1 MVTLVKVFAVLAS
14 FIVWSLLTGCGVDS
28 DVGVDQ
34 ESASTPQEPEQ
45 MPASAPEP
53 ERQVATAAVSELS
66 LVQSVVPLAELVED
80 VVDLLEPL
88 TFTVVTY
95 NVENLFDADG
105 VAMFDDYKVDS
116 GYTPRKLLTKL
127 QAITNVLKSVD
138 DGDTPELV
146 LFQELEA
153 DFTPES
159 TVEDYDAFLEMYSDT
174 TVANM
179 LDAEWLDAYAGYP
192 VSAWLLK
199 ALADEGLTGYHV
211 VTAEYRGTGSGSV
224 HTNAIFSTFP
234 IISHQ
239 AHPLVLA
246 RDIIEAEIEVEGQ
259 SLFVYVNHW
268 KSGASNRNLEPI
280 RVENA
285 KVLRSLIDARLKA
298 DPQADI
304 IIAGDL
310 NSHYN
315 HSALFPN
322 MVTGVN
328 DILGSTGRE
337 SFNEADLYNLW
348 FELAPEARY
357 SEVWRGRI
365 GTLMHMLITQGLYDD
380 SGISYIDG
388 SFNKLVIP
396 GINAD
401 NIGRPIRW
409 HSVGETG
416 GGVSDHLPV
425 YARFSLGAFEATS
438 ALSKGEDVSAHSFP
452 LNVAQYNGDLNLTD
466 GSFLNSLNDAE
477 LIPYVGQLYTVD
489 AIVESIRPLR
499 LKVDRRTWP
508 AYYSDPSYIEEDGLP
523 LYTKKHRGQVRLVV
537 QFNFYRGKS
546 QLIVED
552 ILGTW

>member
-1 MVTLVKVFAVLAS
+1 MKILTTCAAMLACL
-14 FIVWSLLTGCGVDS
+14 LLTGCGVDP
-28 DVGVDQ
+28 DVGADQ
-34 ESASTPQEPEQ
+34 ESAPISKVPKQIPVPEIEV
-45 MPASAPEP
+45 P
-53 ERQVATAAVSELS
+53 ATASSEVA
-66 LVQSVVPLAELVED
+66 LVQSLVPLTELVED
-80 VVDLLEPL
+80 AVDLVEPV

-105 VAMFDDYKVDS
+105 VALFDDYKVDS

-138 DGDTPELV
+138 DGDTPEIV

-174 TVANM
+174 TVADM
-179 LDAEWLDAYAGYP
+179 LDAEWSDAYAGFSA
-192 VSAWLLK
+192 SAWLLK
-199 ALADEGLTGYHV
+199 ALSDEGLTGYHV
-211 VTAEYRGTGSGSV
+211 VTAEYRGTGSGSA

-239 AHPLVLA
+239 AHPLVMA
-246 RDIIEAEIEVEGQ
+246 RDIIEAELEVEGE

-268 KSGASNRNLEPI
+268 KSGASDPAREPI

-285 KVLRSLIDARLKA
+285 KVLRSLIDARLEA

-315 HSALFPN
+315 HSALFPEIL
-322 MVTGVN
+322 TGVN
-328 DILGSTGRE
+328 DTLGSTGSE
-337 SFNEADLYNLW
+337 SFYDTDLYNLW
-348 FELAPEARY
+348 FELAPKARY

-365 GTLMHMLITQGLYDD
+365 GTLMHMLITPGLYDD
-380 SGISYIDG
+380 RGISYIDG
-388 SFNKLVIP
+388 SFDKLVIP

-401 NIGRPIRW
+401 TIGRPIRW
-409 HSVGETG
+409 HSTGETG
-416 GGVSDHLPV
+416 GGVSDHFPV

-438 ALSKGEDVSAHSFP
+438 TLSSGKNVSAYSFP
-452 LNVAQYNGDLNLTD
+452 LNVAEFNGDLNLKG
-466 GSFLNSLNDAE
+466 GSFLNSLSDAE

-499 LKVDRRTWP
+499 LKVGRRTWP
-508 AYYSDPSYIEEDGLP
+508 AYYSDPRYIQEGGLP
-523 LYTKKHRGQVRLVV
+523 LYVKNHRGQVRLVV
-537 QFNFYRGKS
+537 QFNFYRGQS
-546 QLIVED
+546 QLVVED
-552 ILGTW
+552 ILGSW

>member
-1 MVTLVKVFAVLAS
+1 MVTLMKVLTAFAS
-14 FIVWSLLTGCGVDS
+14 FILWSLLTGCGVDS
-28 DVGVDQ
+28 NVGVDQ
-34 ESASTPQEPEQ
+34 ESASTLEVREQTPAPESKV
-45 MPASAPEP
+45 PAS
-53 ERQVATAAVSELS
+53 VSEVS
-66 LVQSVVPLAELVED
+66 LVQPIVPLADHVED
-80 VVDLLEPL
+80 VVDLLEPV
-88 TFTVVTY
+88 TFTVLTY

-105 VAMFDDYKVDS
+105 VALFDDYKVDS

-127 QAITNVLKSVD
+127 QSIASVLKSVD
-138 DGDTPELV
+138 DGDTPEIV

-159 TVEDYDAFLEMYSDT
+159 TVVDYDAFLEMYSDT
-174 TVANM
+174 TVADM
-179 LDAEWLDAYAGYP
+179 LDAEWSDGYAGYP
-192 VSAWLLK
+192 ASAWLLK

-211 VTAEYRGTGSGSV
+211 VTAEYRGAGSGSA

-246 RDIIEAEIEVEGQ
+246 RDIIEAELEVEGQ

-268 KSGASNRNLEPI
+268 KSGASNPNLEPV

-285 KVLRSLIDARLKA
+285 KVLRRLIDARLVA

-328 DILGSTGRE
+328 DILGSTGIE

-365 GTLMHMLITQGLYDD
+365 GSLMHVLITQGLYDD

-388 SFNKLVIP
+388 SFDKLVIP

-401 NIGRPIRW
+401 TIGRPIRW
-409 HSVGETG
+409 HSTGETG
-416 GGVSDHLPV
+416 GGVSDHFPV
-425 YARFSLGAFEATS
+425 YARFSLGAFEATA
-438 ALSKGEDVSAHSFP
+438 ALSTGENVSSYEYP
-452 LNVAQYNGDLNLTD
+452 LTVAQFNGDLKLKN
-466 GSFLNSLNDAE
+466 GSFLNSLSDAE

-489 AIVESIRPLR
+489 AVVESIRPLL
-499 LKVDRRTWP
+499 LKVDHRTWP
-508 AYYSDPSYIEEDGLP
+508 AYYSDPRYIEEGGLP
-523 LYTKKHRGQVRLVV
+523 LYIKNHRGQVRLVA

-552 ILGTW
+552 ILGAW

>member
-1 MVTLVKVFAVLAS
+1 MVTLVKVFAVSAS

-34 ESASTPQEPEQ
+34 ESASTLEVREQ
-45 MPASAPEP
+45 TIAPEGKVP
-53 ERQVATAAVSELS
+53 AAAISEVAVDQPVAS
-66 LVQSVVPLAELVED
+66 LTELVED
-80 VVDLLEPL
+80 AVDLVEPL
-88 TFTVVTY
+88 AFTVVTY
-95 NVENLFDADG
+95 NVENLFDTDDFS
-105 VAMFDDYKVDS
+105 MFDDYKVDS

-127 QAITNVLKSVD
+127 QGITSVLKSVN
-138 DGDTPELV
+138 DGNAPEIL

-159 TVEDYDAFLEMYSDT
+159 TVEDYDAFLEMYSDI
-174 TVANM
+174 TVADM
-179 LDAEWLDAYAGYP
+179 LDAEWSDAYAGFP
-192 VSAWLLK
+192 ASAWLLK
-199 ALADEGLTGYHV
+199 ALADEGLAGYHV
-211 VTAEYRGTGSGSV
+211 VTAEYRGTGSGSA

-234 IISHQ
+234 IISHE
-239 AHPLVLA
+239 AHPIVMA
-246 RDIIEAEIEVEGQ
+246 RDIIEAELEVEGE

-268 KSGASNRNLEPI
+268 KSGASNPDREPI

-285 KVLRSLIDARLKA
+285 KVLRSLIDARLEA

-315 HSALFPN
+315 HSALFPEI
-322 MVTGVN
+322 VTGVN
-328 DILGSTGRE
+328 DILGSAGSE
-337 SFNEADLYNLW
+337 SFYETDLYNLW

-365 GTLMHMLITQGLYDD
+365 GTLMHMLITPGLYDE

-388 SFNKLVIP
+388 SFDKLVIP

-401 NIGRPIRW
+401 AIGRPVRW
-409 HSVGETG
+409 HSTGETG
-416 GGVSDHLPV
+416 GGVSDHFPV
-425 YARFSLGAFEATS
+425 YARFSVGAFKATA
-438 ALSKGEDVSAHSFP
+438 ALSIGENVSSYEYP
-452 LNVAQYNGDLNLTD
+452 LNVAEFNGDLNLKD
-466 GSFLNSLNDAE
+466 GSFLNSLSDAE
-477 LIPYVGQLYTVD
+477 LIPYVGQLYTVN

-499 LKVDRRTWP
+499 LKVSRRAWP
-508 AYYSDPSYIEEDGLP
+508 AYYSDPRFIEEGGLP
-523 LYTKKHRGQVRLVV
+523 LYVENHRGQVNLVV

-552 ILGTW
+552 ILGSW

>member
-1 MVTLVKVFAVLAS
+1 MVTLVKVFAVSAS
-14 FIVWSLLTGCGVDS
+14 FIVWLLPTGCGVDS

-34 ESASTPQEPEQ
+34 EFASTPNVREQ
-45 MPASAPEP
+45 TIAPEGKVSAAAIS
-53 ERQVATAAVSELS
+53 EVAVDQPVALLT
-66 LVQSVVPLAELVED
+66 ELVED
-80 VVDLLEPL
+80 AVDLVEPL
-88 TFTVVTY
+88 AFTVVTY
-95 NVENLFDADG
+95 NVENLFDTDDFS
-105 VAMFDDYKVDS
+105 MFDDYKVDS

-127 QAITNVLKSVD
+127 QGITSVLKSVN
-138 DGDTPELV
+138 DGNAPEIL

-159 TVEDYDAFLEMYSDT
+159 TVEDYDAFLEMYSDI
-174 TVANM
+174 TVADM
-179 LDAEWLDAYAGYP
+179 LDAGWSDAYAGFP
-192 VSAWLLK
+192 ASAWLLK

-211 VTAEYRGTGSGSV
+211 ATAEYRGSGSGSA

-234 IISHQ
+234 IISHE
-239 AHPLVLA
+239 AHPIVMA
-246 RDIIEAEIEVEGQ
+246 RDIIEAELEVEGE

-268 KSGASNRNLEPI
+268 KSGASNPDREPI

-285 KVLRSLIDARLKA
+285 KVLRSLIDARLES

-315 HSALFPN
+315 HSALFPEI
-322 MVTGVN
+322 VTGVN
-328 DILGSTGRE
+328 DILGSSGSE
-337 SFNEADLYNLW
+337 SFYETDLYNLW

-365 GTLMHMLITQGLYDD
+365 GTLMHMLITPGLYDD

-388 SFNKLVIP
+388 SFDKLVIP

-401 NIGRPIRW
+401 AIGRPVRW
-409 HSVGETG
+409 HSAGETG
-416 GGVSDHLPV
+416 GGVSDHFPV

-438 ALSKGEDVSAHSFP
+438 TLSSGRNVSAHSFP
-452 LNVAQYNGDLNLTD
+452 LNVAEFNGDLNLKD
-466 GSFLNSLNDAE
+466 GSFLNSLSDAE
-477 LIPYVGQLYTVD
+477 LIPYVGQLYTVN
-489 AIVESIRPLR
+489 AYVESIRPLR
-499 LKVDRRTWP
+499 LKVGRRTWP
-508 AYYSDPSYIEEDGLP
+508 AYYSDPRFIEEGGLP
-523 LYTKKHRGQVRLVV
+523 LYVDNHRGQVSLVA

-552 ILGTW
+552 ILGSW

>member
-1 MVTLVKVFAVLAS
+1 MATLMKILTACTAILVC
-14 FIVWSLLTGCGVDS
+14 SLLTGCGVDS
-28 DVGVDQ
+28 DSGADQ
-34 ESASTPQEPEQ
+34 ESAPIPEVPKQ
-45 MPASAPEP
+45 IPVPEIKVRTATTSEVAPV
-53 ERQVATAAVSELS
+53 QS
-66 LVQSVVPLAELVED
+66 LVPLTEHVED
-80 VVDLLEPL
+80 VVDLVEPL
-88 TFTVVTY
+88 AFTVVTY

-105 VAMFDDYKVDS
+105 VAIFEDYKVDS

-138 DGDTPELV
+138 DGDTPEIV

-174 TVANM
+174 TVADM
-179 LDAEWLDAYAGYP
+179 LDAEWSDAYAGFP
-192 VSAWLLK
+192 ASAWLLK

-211 VTAEYRGTGSGSV
+211 VTAEYRGKGSGSA

-234 IISHQ
+234 VISHQ
-239 AHPLVLA
+239 SHPLVMA
-246 RDIIEAEIEVEGQ
+246 RDIIEAELEVEGE

-268 KSGASNRNLEPI
+268 KSGASDPAREPI

-285 KVLRSLIDARLKA
+285 KVLRSLIDARLEA
-298 DPQADI
+298 NPQADI

-315 HSALFPN
+315 HSALFPEI
-322 MVTGVN
+322 VTGVN
-328 DILGSTGRE
+328 DILGSTGSE
-337 SFNEADLYNLW
+337 SFYETDLYNLW

-365 GTLMHMLITQGLYDD
+365 GTLMHMLITPGLYDD

-388 SFNKLVIP
+388 SFDKLVIP

-401 NIGRPIRW
+401 TIGRPVRW
-409 HSVGETG
+409 HSTGETG
-416 GGVSDHLPV
+416 GGVSDHFPV
-425 YARFSLGAFEATS
+425 YARFSLGAFEANST
-438 ALSKGEDVSAHSFP
+438 LSSGKNVSAYSFP
-452 LNVAQYNGDLNLTD
+452 LNVAEFDGDLNLKD
-466 GSFLNSLNDAE
+466 GSFLNSLSDAE

-499 LKVDRRTWP
+499 LKVSRRTWP
-508 AYYSDPSYIEEDGLP
+508 AYYSDPRYIEEGGLP
-523 LYTKKHRGQVRLVV
+523 LYIKNHRGQVRLVV

-552 ILGTW
+552 ILGSW

>member
-1 MVTLVKVFAVLAS
+1 MKILTTCTAMLAC
-14 FIVWSLLTGCGVDS
+14 SLLTGCGVDP
-28 DVGVDQ
+28 DVGADQ
-34 ESASTPQEPEQ
+34 ESAPISKVPKQIPVPEIEV
-45 MPASAPEP
+45 P
-53 ERQVATAAVSELS
+53 ATASSEVA
-66 LVQSVVPLAELVED
+66 LVQSLVPLTEIVEDAVDLVEP
-80 VVDLLEPL
+80 V

-105 VAMFDDYKVDS
+105 VALFDDYKVDS

-138 DGDTPELV
+138 DGDTPEIV

-174 TVANM
+174 TVADM
-179 LDAEWLDAYAGYP
+179 LDTEWSDAYAGFSA
-192 VSAWLLK
+192 SAWLLK
-199 ALADEGLTGYHV
+199 ALSDEGLTGYHV
-211 VTAEYRGTGSGSV
+211 VTAEYRGTGSGSA

-239 AHPLVLA
+239 AHPLVMA
-246 RDIIEAEIEVEGQ
+246 RDIIEAELEVEGE

-268 KSGASNRNLEPI
+268 KSGASDPAREPI

-285 KVLRSLIDARLKA
+285 KVLRSLIDARLEA

-315 HSALFPN
+315 HSALFPEIL
-322 MVTGVN
+322 TGVN
-328 DILGSTGRE
+328 DTLGSTGSE
-337 SFNEADLYNLW
+337 SFYDTDLYNLW
-348 FELAPEARY
+348 FELAPKARY

-365 GTLMHMLITQGLYDD
+365 GTLMHMLITPGLYDD
-380 SGISYIDG
+380 RGISYIDG
-388 SFNKLVIP
+388 SFDKLVIP

-401 NIGRPIRW
+401 TIGRPIRW
-409 HSVGETG
+409 HSTGETG
-416 GGVSDHLPV
+416 GGVSDHFPV

-438 ALSKGEDVSAHSFP
+438 TLSSGKNVSAYSFP
-452 LNVAQYNGDLNLTD
+452 LNVAEFNGDLNLKD
-466 GSFLNSLNDAE
+466 GSFLNSFSDTE

-499 LKVDRRTWP
+499 LKVGRRTWP
-508 AYYSDPSYIEEDGLP
+508 AYYSDPRYIQEGGLP
-523 LYTKKHRGQVRLVV
+523 LYVKNHRGQVRLVV
-537 QFNFYRGKS
+537 QFNFYRGQS
-546 QLIVED
+546 QLVVED
-552 ILGTW
+552 ILGSW

>member
-1 MVTLVKVFAVLAS
+1 MKALTYFAS
-14 FIVWSLLTGCGVDS
+14 FILCLFLVGCGIDS

-34 ESASTPQEPEQ
+34 EPASTPEVPEET
-45 MPASAPEP
+45 PAPESN
-53 ERQVATAAVSELS
+53 VATAAVSEIS
-66 LVQSVVPLAELVED
+66 LDQPVVSLTELVD
-80 VVDLLEPL
+80 HAVDLVEPI

-105 VAMFDDYKVDS
+105 VSMFDDYKVNS

-127 QAITNVLKSVD
+127 QSIASVLKSVD
-138 DGDTPELV
+138 GGDAPEII

-159 TVEDYDAFLEMYSDT
+159 TVEDYDAFIEVYSDT
-174 TVANM
+174 TVADM
-179 LDAEWLDAYAGYP
+179 LDKEWSDAYTGYP
-192 VSAWLLK
+192 ASAWLLK

-211 VTAEYRGTGSGSV
+211 VTAEYRGTESGSA

-234 IISHQ
+234 IISHE
-239 AHPLVLA
+239 AHPIAMA
-246 RDIIEAEIEVEGQ
+246 RDIIEAELEVEGQ
-259 SLFVYVNHW
+259 PLFVYVNHW
-268 KSGASNRNLEPI
+268 KSGASNPDREPI

-285 KVLRSLIDARLKA
+285 KVLRSLIDARLEA
-298 DPQADI
+298 DSYADI

-322 MVTGVN
+322 IVTGVN
-328 DILGSTGRE
+328 DILGSTGNE
-337 SFNEADLYNLW
+337 SFYETDLYNLW
-348 FELAPEARY
+348 FELEPEARY

-365 GTLMHMLITQGLYDD
+365 GTLMHMLITQGLYDL

-388 SFNKLVIP
+388 SFDKLVIP

-401 NIGRPIRW
+401 LIGRPIRW
-409 HSVGETG
+409 HSAGETG
-416 GGVSDHLPV
+416 GGVSDHFPV
-425 YARFSLGAFEATS
+425 YARFSLSAFKATT
-438 ALSKGEDVSAHSFP
+438 ALSNGENVSSYEYP
-452 LNVAQYNGDLNLTD
+452 LSVAQFNGDLKLTD
-466 GSFLNSLNDAE
+466 GSFLNPLSDVE

-489 AIVESIRPLR
+489 AVVENVRPLQ
-499 LKVDRRTWP
+499 LKVGRRTWP
-508 AYYSDPSYIEEDGLP
+508 AYYSDPSFIEEGGLP
-523 LYTKKHRGQVRLVV
+523 LYMKNYRGQVRLVV

-552 ILGTW
+552 ILGAW

>member
-1 MVTLVKVFAVLAS
+1 MVTLVKVFAVSAS

-34 ESASTPQEPEQ
+34 ESASTLEVREQ
-45 MPASAPEP
+45 TIAPEGKVP
-53 ERQVATAAVSELS
+53 AAAISEVAVDQPVAS
-66 LVQSVVPLAELVED
+66 LTELVED
-80 VVDLLEPL
+80 AVDLVEPL
-88 TFTVVTY
+88 AFTVVTY
-95 NVENLFDADG
+95 NVENLFDTDDFS
-105 VAMFDDYKVDS
+105 MFDDYKVDS

-127 QAITNVLKSVD
+127 QGITSVLKSVN
-138 DGDTPELV
+138 DGNAPEIL

-159 TVEDYDAFLEMYSDT
+159 TVEDYDAFLEMYSDI
-174 TVANM
+174 TVADM
-179 LDAEWLDAYAGYP
+179 LDAEWSDAYAGFP
-192 VSAWLLK
+192 ASAWLLK
-199 ALADEGLTGYHV
+199 ALADEGLAGYHV
-211 VTAEYRGTGSGSV
+211 VTAEYRGTGSGSA

-234 IISHQ
+234 IISHE
-239 AHPLVLA
+239 AHPIVMA
-246 RDIIEAEIEVEGQ
+246 RDIIEAELEVEGE

-268 KSGASNRNLEPI
+268 KSGASNPNREPI

-285 KVLRSLIDARLKA
+285 KVLRSLIDARLEA

-315 HSALFPN
+315 HSALFPEI
-322 MVTGVN
+322 VTGVN
-328 DILGSTGRE
+328 DILGSAGSE
-337 SFNEADLYNLW
+337 SFYETDLYNLW

-365 GTLMHMLITQGLYDD
+365 GTLMHMLITPGLYDE

-388 SFNKLVIP
+388 SFDKLVIP

-401 NIGRPIRW
+401 AIGRPVRW
-409 HSVGETG
+409 HSTGETG
-416 GGVSDHLPV
+416 GGVSDHFPV
-425 YARFSLGAFEATS
+425 YARFSVGAFKATA
-438 ALSKGEDVSAHSFP
+438 ALSIGENVSSYEYP
-452 LNVAQYNGDLNLTD
+452 LNVAEFNGDLNLKD
-466 GSFLNSLNDAE
+466 GSFLNSLSDAE
-477 LIPYVGQLYTVD
+477 LIPYVGQLYTVN

-499 LKVDRRTWP
+499 LKVSRRTWP
-508 AYYSDPSYIEEDGLP
+508 AYYSDPRFIEEGGLP
-523 LYTKKHRGQVRLVV
+523 LYVENHRGQVNLVV

-552 ILGTW
+552 ILGSW

>member
-1 MVTLVKVFAVLAS
+1 MVTLIKAPAVFAS
-14 FIVWSLLTGCGVDS
+14 FIFCSLLAGCDVDS
-28 DVGVDQ
+28 DAGVDQ
-34 ESASTPQEPEQ
+34 ESASTLEVRMQT
-45 MPASAPEP
+45 SAPESK
-53 ERQVATAAVSELS
+53 VVTDAVSEVS
-66 LVQSVVPLAELVED
+66 LVKPVVPLAQLVENT
-80 VVDLLEPL
+80 VDLLEPL

-138 DGDTPELV
+138 GGDTPEIV

-159 TVEDYDAFLEMYSDT
+159 TVEDYDAFLEMHSDT

-179 LDAEWLDAYAGYP
+179 LDTEWSNDYAGYP
-192 VSAWLLK
+192 ASAWLLK

-211 VTAEYRGTGSGSV
+211 VTAEYRGRGLGSA

-234 IISHQ
+234 IISHR

-268 KSGASNRNLEPI
+268 KSGASNRNLEPV

-285 KVLRSLIDARLKA
+285 KVLRSLIDARLVT

-315 HSALFPN
+315 HSALFPE

-365 GTLMHMLITQGLYDD
+365 GSLMHILITRGLYDD

-388 SFNKLVIP
+388 SFNKLVIS

-401 NIGRPIRW
+401 AIGRPIRW
-409 HSVGETG
+409 HSTGETG
-416 GGVSDHLPV
+416 GGVSDHFPV

-438 ALSKGEDVSAHSFP
+438 ALSKGEDVSDFEYP
-452 LNVAQYNGDLNLTD
+452 LTVTEFNGDLNLSD
-466 GSFLNSLNDAE
+466 GSFLNSLSDGE

-523 LYTKKHRGQVRLVV
+523 LYIKKHRGHVSLVV

>member
-1 MVTLVKVFAVLAS
+1 MVTLIKVHTVFAS
-14 FIVWSLLTGCGVDS
+14 FILCLLFAGCGVDS
-28 DVGVDQ
+28 DVGLDQ
-34 ESASTPQEPEQ
+34 EPASTPEVPDKT
-45 MPASAPEP
+45 PAPESN
-53 ERQVATAAVSELS
+53 VALAAVSEVS
-66 LVQSVVPLAELVED
+66 LVKSVVPLAEPLED
-80 VVDLLEPL
+80 VVDILEPL

-105 VAMFDDYKVDS
+105 FSMFDDYKVNS

-127 QAITNVLKSVD
+127 QSIASVLKSVD
-138 DGDTPELV
+138 DGDTPEIV

-174 TVANM
+174 TVADM
-179 LDAEWLDAYAGYP
+179 LDTEWSDAYAGYP
-192 VSAWLLK
+192 ASAWLLK
-199 ALADEGLTGYHV
+199 ALTDEGLTGYHV
-211 VTAEYRGTGSGSV
+211 VTAEYRGTESGSA

-234 IISHQ
+234 IISHE
-239 AHPLVLA
+239 AHPIVMA
-246 RDIIEAEIEVEGQ
+246 RDIIEAELEVEGQ

-268 KSGASNRNLEPI
+268 KSGASNPDREPI

-285 KVLRSLIDARLKA
+285 KVLRNLIDARLAA
-298 DPQADI
+298 DPNADI

-322 MVTGVN
+322 ILTGVN
-328 DILGSTGRE
+328 DILGSTGSE
-337 SFNEADLYNLW
+337 SFYENDLYNLW
-348 FELAPEARY
+348 FELEPEARY

-365 GTLMHMLITQGLYDD
+365 GTLMHMLITQGLYDH

-388 SFNKLVIP
+388 SFDKLVIP

-401 NIGRPIRW
+401 LIGRPIRW
-409 HSVGETG
+409 HSAGETG
-416 GGVSDHLPV
+416 GGVSDHFPV
-425 YARFSLGAFEATS
+425 YARFSVGVFKATA
-438 ALSKGEDVSAHSFP
+438 ALSIGENVSSYEYP
-452 LNVAQYNGDLNLTD
+452 LTVAQFNGDLNLTD
-466 GSFLNSLNDAE
+466 GNFLNSLSDAA

-489 AIVESIRPLR
+489 AVVESIRPLR
-499 LKVDRRTWP
+499 LKVGRRTWP
-508 AYYSDPSYIEEDGLP
+508 AYYSDPSIIEEGGLP
-523 LYTKKHRGQVRLVV
+523 LYMKNHRGQARLVV

-552 ILGTW
+552 ILGAW

>member
-1 MVTLVKVFAVLAS
+1 MVTLIKVLTAFAS
-14 FIVWSLLTGCGVDS
+14 FILWSLLTGCGVDS
-28 DVGVDQ
+28 DVVVDQ
-34 ESASTPQEPEQ
+34 ESASTLEVFEQ
-45 MPASAPEP
+45 TSAPKSKVPAS
-53 ERQVATAAVSELS
+53 VSEVS
-66 LVQSVVPLAELVED
+66 LVQPIVPLADHVED
-80 VVDLLEPL
+80 VVDLLEPV
-88 TFTVVTY
+88 TFTVLTY

-105 VAMFDDYKVDS
+105 VALFDDYKVDS

-127 QAITNVLKSVD
+127 QSIASVLKSVD
-138 DGDTPELV
+138 DGDTPEIV

-159 TVEDYDAFLEMYSDT
+159 TVVDYDAFLEMYSDT
-174 TVANM
+174 TVADM
-179 LDAEWLDAYAGYP
+179 LDAEWSDAYAGYP
-192 VSAWLLK
+192 ASAWLLK

-211 VTAEYRGTGSGSV
+211 VTAEYRGAGSGSA

-246 RDIIEAEIEVEGQ
+246 RDIIEAELEVEGQ

-268 KSGASNRNLEPI
+268 KSGASNPNLEPV

-285 KVLRSLIDARLKA
+285 KVLRRLIDARLVA

-315 HSALFPN
+315 HSVLFPN

-328 DILGSTGRE
+328 DILGSTGIE

-365 GTLMHMLITQGLYDD
+365 GSLMHVLITQGLYDD

-388 SFNKLVIP
+388 SFDKLVIP

-401 NIGRPIRW
+401 TIGRPIRW
-409 HSVGETG
+409 HSTGETG
-416 GGVSDHLPV
+416 GGVSDHFPV
-425 YARFSLGAFEATS
+425 YARFSLGAFEATA
-438 ALSKGEDVSAHSFP
+438 ALSTGENVSSYEYP
-452 LNVAQYNGDLNLTD
+452 LTVAQFNGDLKLKN
-466 GSFLNSLNDAE
+466 GSFLNSLSDAE

-489 AIVESIRPLR
+489 AVVESIRPLL
-499 LKVDRRTWP
+499 LKVGRRTWP
-508 AYYSDPSYIEEDGLP
+508 AYYSDSRYIEEGGLP
-523 LYTKKHRGQVRLVV
+523 LYIKNHRGQVRLVV

-552 ILGTW
+552 ILGAW

>member
-1 MVTLVKVFAVLAS
+1 M
-14 FIVWSLLTGCGVDS
+14 
-28 DVGVDQ
+28 
-34 ESASTPQEPEQ
+34 
-45 MPASAPEP
+45 
-53 ERQVATAAVSELS
+53 
-66 LVQSVVPLAELVED
+66 
-80 VVDLLEPL
+80 
-88 TFTVVTY
+88 
-95 NVENLFDADG
+95 
-105 VAMFDDYKVDS
+105 
-116 GYTPRKLLTKL
+116 
-127 QAITNVLKSVD
+127 
-138 DGDTPELV
+138 
-146 LFQELEA
+146 
-153 DFTPES
+153 
-159 TVEDYDAFLEMYSDT
+159 
-174 TVANM
+174 
-179 LDAEWLDAYAGYP
+179 
-192 VSAWLLK
+192 
-199 ALADEGLTGYHV
+199 
-211 VTAEYRGTGSGSV
+211 
-224 HTNAIFSTFP
+224 
-234 IISHQ
+234 
-239 AHPLVLA
+239 LA
-246 RDIIEAEIEVEGQ
+246 RDIIEAEIEVEGH

-396 GINAD
+396 GINTD

-452 LNVAQYNGDLNLTD
+452 LNVAKYNGDLNLTD

-508 AYYSDPSYIEEDGLP
+508 AYYSDPSYIEEGGLP
-523 LYTKKHRGQVRLVV
+523 IYIKKHRGQVRLVV

-546 QLIVED
+546 QLIVEY
-552 ILGTW
+552 ILVTW

>member
-1 MVTLVKVFAVLAS
+1 MKILTVLAS
-14 FIVWSLLTGCGVDS
+14 FILWSLLIGCNVDS
-28 DVGVDQ
+28 DIADDQ
-34 ESASTPQEPEQ
+34 ESASILEAPEQ
-45 MPASAPEP
+45 SPAPENKVSTVSI
-53 ERQVATAAVSELS
+53 EAAHTEP
-66 LVQSVVPLAELVED
+66 VVTLTENVEGM
-80 VVDLLEPL
+80 VDPLEPP
-88 TFTVVTY
+88 TFTVLTY

-105 VAMFDDYKVDS
+105 VAMFDDYKGDS

-138 DGDTPELV
+138 NGDTPEIV
-146 LFQELEA
+146 IFQELEA

-159 TVEDYDAFLEMYSDT
+159 TVEDYDAFLEMYSGT
-174 TVANM
+174 TVASM
-179 LDAEWLDAYAGYP
+179 LDTEWLDAYAGFSA
-192 VSAWLLK
+192 SAWLLK
-199 ALADEGLTGYHV
+199 ALSDEGLTGYHV
-211 VTAEYRGTGSGSV
+211 VTAEYRSRGSGSA

-234 IISHQ
+234 IVSHQ

-246 RDIIEAEIEVEGQ
+246 RDIIEAELEVEGQ
-259 SLFVYVNHW
+259 SLFVYANHW
-268 KSGASNRNLEPI
+268 KSGASNPKLEPI

-315 HSALFPN
+315 HSVLFPN

-365 GTLMHMLITQGLYDD
+365 GSLMHMLITKGLYDD
-380 SGISYIDG
+380 NGISYIDG

-401 NIGRPIRW
+401 IIGRPIRW
-409 HSVGETG
+409 QPAGETG
-416 GGVSDHLPV
+416 GGVSDHFPV
-425 YARFSLGAFEATS
+425 YARFSFGAFEATS
-438 ALSKGEDVSAHSFP
+438 ALSNGENVSAYEFP
-452 LNVAQYNGDLNLTD
+452 LSVAEFNGDLNLTD
-466 GSFLNSLNDAE
+466 GSFLNSLSDAE
-477 LIPYVGQLYTVD
+477 LMPYIGQLYTVD

-523 LYTKKHRGQVRLVV
+523 LYIKKHRGQVSLVV

>member
-1 MVTLVKVFAVLAS
+1 MATLMKILTTCTAMLACL
-14 FIVWSLLTGCGVDS
+14 LLTGCGVDP
-28 DVGVDQ
+28 DVGADQ
-34 ESASTPQEPEQ
+34 ESAPISKVPKQIPVPEIEV
-45 MPASAPEP
+45 P
-53 ERQVATAAVSELS
+53 ATASSEVA
-66 LVQSVVPLAELVED
+66 LVQSLVPLTELVED
-80 VVDLLEPL
+80 AVDLVEPV

-105 VAMFDDYKVDS
+105 VALFDDYKVDS

-138 DGDTPELV
+138 DGDTPEIV

-174 TVANM
+174 TVADM
-179 LDAEWLDAYAGYP
+179 LDTEWSDAYAGFSA
-192 VSAWLLK
+192 SAWLLK
-199 ALADEGLTGYHV
+199 ALSDEGLTGYHV
-211 VTAEYRGTGSGSV
+211 VTAEYRGTGSGSA

-239 AHPLVLA
+239 AHPLVMA
-246 RDIIEAEIEVEGQ
+246 RDIIEAELEVEGE

-268 KSGASNRNLEPI
+268 KSGASDPAREPI

-285 KVLRSLIDARLKA
+285 KVLRSLIDARLEA

-315 HSALFPN
+315 HSALFPEIL
-322 MVTGVN
+322 TGVN
-328 DILGSTGRE
+328 DTLGSTGSE
-337 SFNEADLYNLW
+337 SFYDTDLYNLW
-348 FELAPEARY
+348 FELAPKARY

-365 GTLMHMLITQGLYDD
+365 GTLMHMLITPGLYDD
-380 SGISYIDG
+380 RGISYIDG
-388 SFNKLVIP
+388 SFDKLVIP

-401 NIGRPIRW
+401 TIGRPIRW
-409 HSVGETG
+409 HSTGETG
-416 GGVSDHLPV
+416 GGVSDHFPV

-438 ALSKGEDVSAHSFP
+438 TLSSGKNVSAYSFP
-452 LNVAQYNGDLNLTD
+452 LNVAEFNGDLNLKD
-466 GSFLNSLNDAE
+466 GSFLNSFSDTE

-499 LKVDRRTWP
+499 LKVGRRTWP
-508 AYYSDPSYIEEDGLP
+508 AYYSDPRYIQEGGLP
-523 LYTKKHRGQVRLVV
+523 LYVKNHRGQVRLVV
-537 QFNFYRGKS
+537 QFNFYRGQS
-546 QLIVED
+546 QLVVED
-552 ILGTW
+552 ILGSW

>member
-1 MVTLVKVFAVLAS
+1 MATLIKVPAVFASYILC
-14 FIVWSLLTGCGVDS
+14 SLLVGCDVDS
-28 DVGVDQ
+28 NVSVDQ
-34 ESASTPQEPEQ
+34 ESASTLDVRVQ
-45 MPASAPEP
+45 ASAPESKV
-53 ERQVATAAVSELS
+53 VADAVSEVS
-66 LVQSVVPLAELVED
+66 LLKSVAPLAQLVED
-80 VVDLLEPL
+80 TVDQPEPL

-138 DGDTPELV
+138 DGDTPEIV

-159 TVEDYDAFLEMYSDT
+159 TVEDYDAFLEMHSDT

-192 VSAWLLK
+192 ASAWLLK

-211 VTAEYRGTGSGSV
+211 VTAEYRGRGLGSA

-268 KSGASNRNLEPI
+268 KSGASNRNLEPV

-285 KVLRSLIDARLKA
+285 KVLRSLIDARLEV

-315 HSALFPN
+315 HSALFPEI
-322 MVTGVN
+322 VTGVN
-328 DILGSTGRE
+328 DILGSSGRE
-337 SFNEADLYNLW
+337 SFDEADLYNLW
-348 FELAPEARY
+348 FELDPDARY

-388 SFNKLVIP
+388 SFNKLVIS

-401 NIGRPIRW
+401 AIGRPIRW
-409 HSVGETG
+409 HSTGETG
-416 GGVSDHLPV
+416 GGVSDHFPV

-438 ALSKGEDVSAHSFP
+438 AFSQGKDVSDYEYP
-452 LNVAQYNGDLNLTD
+452 LTVAEYNGDLNLSD
-466 GSFLNSLNDAE
+466 GSFLNSLSDSE

-523 LYTKKHRGQVRLVV
+523 LYIKKHRGQVRLVV